1 MKAAIAKISAALA
14 LILVLAIAGFYTSI
28 FAAAAHNRSIASKL
42 LLRVRE
48 LQPGQTSEA
57 EARLLLKP
65 FAAYEDRYSQT
76 GTAGEK
82 ATSASEYAFS
92 NVPDWYGKLLGR
104 FSVETGQAI
113 QHVMLP
119 WTRFS
124 VDLKYRDGV
133 LSLMR
138 VEEGQQEHPG
148 EVHPV
153 AASVEILSKRFEQVE
168 PSAEPNDFSG
178 FFVHHQNTQA
188 YDGPNPVGPPCCEEE
203 FTVLDE
209 RATPQQRAQ
218 SLNFQLRCLDAIK
231 PCNTV
236 SAIRPRD

>member
-1 MKAAIAKISAALA
+1 MKVSMARIFAAFA
-14 LILVLAIAGFYTSI
+14 LILVLAIAGFYVSI
-28 FAAAAHNRSIASKL
+28 FAAAVHNRSIASKL
-42 LLRVRE
+42 LIRIRE
-48 LQPGQTSEA
+48 LKPGQTSEA

-76 GTAGEK
+76 VAAGEK
-82 ATSASEYAFS
+82 PTCASEYAFS
-92 NVPDWYGKLLGR
+92 NVPDWEGKLLGR
-104 FSVETGQAI
+104 FSVETNQAI

-133 LSLMR
+133 LSSMR
-138 VEEGQQEHPG
+138 VEEGQQEHPD

-153 AASVEILSKRFEQVE
+153 AASVEILSTRFEQIE

-178 FFVHHQNTQA
+178 FFAHHQNTQA
-188 YDGPNPVGPPCCEEE
+188 YDGSHPVGSPCCEEE

-209 RATPQQRAQ
+209 RATPQQRSQ
-218 SLNFQLRCLDAIK
+218 SLNFQLRCLDALK

-236 SAIRPRD
+236 NALRPRS